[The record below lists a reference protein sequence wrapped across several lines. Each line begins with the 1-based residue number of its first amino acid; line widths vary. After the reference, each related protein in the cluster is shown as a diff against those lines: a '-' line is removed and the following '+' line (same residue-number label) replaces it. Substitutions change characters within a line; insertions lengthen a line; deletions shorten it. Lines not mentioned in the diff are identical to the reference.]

1 MAKPGVYT
9 AKKKDGTL
17 YYRASVTYKRKH
29 ISLGSYLSEAEA
41 YAAYREADD
50 ILRKNRYNIQDC
62 HDYKTILCS
71 DEHACHT
78 AVQNDEPVILPHSH
92 SLPLDKFVILLNLR
106 EHGLYFKTPIY
117 LYPGYFEYYLSA
129 DTVLLFDRDDLFFY
143 ASHKIMLRGG
153 RLFYCD
159 YGAQYGIL
167 SRYGLKSY
175 SVPGRDFRFANGN
188 ANDYRYANIQVIN
201 RYMGVLR
208 ISVEGHTRYQTLIHV
223 VGNYQVGVYEDEE
236 TAAIAYNKAAD
247 ILTENGISKRYI
259 KNYIPGLS
267 PAEYKDRYQKATV
280 SPKLY
285 AVR

>member
-1 MAKPGVYT
+1 MANVGVYT

-17 YYRASVTYKRKH
+17 YYRASITYKRKH
-29 ISLGSYLSEAEA
+29 ISLGSYLSEAKA

-50 ILRKNRYNIQDC
+50 ILRKGRYDIWDC
-62 HDYKTILCS
+62 NDYKAMPHGDGKTS
-71 DEHACHT
+71 DAGLKH
-78 AVQNDEPVILPHSH
+78 DEPVGSQDMH

-106 EHGLYFKTPIY
+106 EHGIYFKTPIY

-129 DTVLLFDRDDLFFY
+129 DTILLFDRDDLFFY
-143 ASHKIMLRGG
+143 ASHKIMARGG

-201 RYMGVLR
+201 RYMGVLC
-208 ISVEGHTRYQTLIHV
+208 ISVEGHTRYQALIHV
-223 VGNYQVGVYEDEE
+223 VGNYQVGIYEDEE

-247 ILTENGISKRYI
+247 ILMENGISKRYI

-267 PAEYKDRYQKATV
+267 SAEYKDLYAKAAV

>member
-1 MAKPGVYT
+1 MAKSGVYT
-9 AKKKDGTL
+9 AKKKDGTV
-17 YYRASVTYKRKH
+17 YYRASITYKRKH

-50 ILRKNRYNIQDC
+50 ILRKGRYDIWDC
-62 HDYKTILCS
+62 NDYKTKM
-71 DEHACHT
+71 
-78 AVQNDEPVILPHSH
+78 H

-117 LYPGYFEYYLSA
+117 LYPGYFEYYLSS

-143 ASHKIMLRGG
+143 ASHKIMIRGG

-201 RYMGVLR
+201 RYMGVLC
-208 ISVEGHTRYQTLIHV
+208 ISVEGHTRYQVLIHV
-223 VGNYQVGVYEDEE
+223 VGNYQVGIYEDED

-247 ILTENGISKRYI
+247 ILMGNGISKRYI

-267 PAEYKDRYQKATV
+267 SAEYKDRYAMTTV